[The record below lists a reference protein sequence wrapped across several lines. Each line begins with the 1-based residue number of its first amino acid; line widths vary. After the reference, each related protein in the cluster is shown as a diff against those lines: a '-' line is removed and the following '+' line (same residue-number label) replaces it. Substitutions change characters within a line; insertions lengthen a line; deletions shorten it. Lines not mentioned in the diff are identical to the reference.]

1 MTAPF
6 NVSSSKS
13 IGADL
18 MGLDHGPE
26 TTSKFD
32 KIISNAKT
40 IVWNGPMGVFFY
52 LNFQNHVFQEKACS
66 DTVDSSSRWPNIS
79 ARCIQYKTYL

>member
-40 IVWNGPMGVFFY
+40 IVWNGPMGVFEIDEFAKGS
-52 LNFQNHVFQEKACS
+52 LGLL
-66 DTVDSSSRWPNIS
+66 SSV
-79 ARCIQYKTYL
+79 C